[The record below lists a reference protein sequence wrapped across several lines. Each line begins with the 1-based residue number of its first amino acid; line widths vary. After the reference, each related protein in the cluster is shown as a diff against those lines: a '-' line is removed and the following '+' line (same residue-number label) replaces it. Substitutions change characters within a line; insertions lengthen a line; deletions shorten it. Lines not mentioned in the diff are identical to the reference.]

1 MLGTFQ
7 QSNLRIE
14 VEASESAL
22 RDCLICPDQFRQWLW
37 PQQFS
42 EGLPEQLK
50 AGLIFTSQ
58 LGPVKIHHQVNQ
70 ITANSLHLLM
80 HGGIDGF
87 HQWYWGDGWLQS
99 RIEGVSALPMNLGQ
113 TVSLL
118 RLRQFLTQVSA

>member
-14 VEASESAL
+14 VEASASAI
-22 RDCLICPDQFRQWLW
+22 RDCLICPDQFKQWLW

-42 EGLPEQLK
+42 AGLPEQLEV
-50 AGLIFTSQ
+50 GLAFTSQ

-70 ITANSLHLLM
+70 VTANSMHLLM
-80 HGGIDGF
+80 YGSIDGF
-87 HQWYWGDGWLQS
+87 HQWYWGEGWLQS
-99 RIEGVSALPMNLGQ
+99 RIEGVSALPLNLSQ